1 MLLSSKEIHQIN
13 SYLNQSLTFTRRFDK
28 GGWEGGR
35 YYGTCAHALKG
46 EEHTW
51 NYKAKTKVEVLH
63 RRKALPS
70 PTSVL
75 PCE

>member
-1 MLLSSKEIHQIN
+1 LDIISTIYDVAEFSKEIHQIN

-51 NYKAKTKVEVLH
+51 NYKKGKNQG
-63 RRKALPS
+63 
-70 PTSVL
+70 
-75 PCE
+75 